1 MYARIVSATIQR
13 DMMREAIRIYRD
25 EIDPVAKQQAGNLG
39 GYFLTDRDKGKAI
52 SISLWESKADML
64 AGEESNYLQEQIMK
78 MAELFT
84 STPIAEHFEVSVG
97 QMELQEIES
106 VQ

>member
-1 MYARIVSATIQR
+1 MHARVVSATIQR

-39 GYFLTDRDKGKAI
+39 GYFLTDKARGKAI
-52 SISLWESKADML
+52 SISLWESEAAML
-64 AGEESNYLQEQIMK
+64 AGEESDYLQEQIFK

-84 STPIAEHFEVSVG
+84 STPIAEHFEVSVA
-97 QMELQEIES
+97 QKEHLEMEPIK
-106 VQ
+106 